1 LFDMDDVEIVGRPEL
16 TDDEINSLFA
26 ASWPGHTPR
35 SFGPTLAHCLGH
47 FGAFAAGRLIGFVKL
62 AWDGGDHA
70 LLLDPTVHPEFRR
83 RGIGLALVRHAAAL
97 ATDAGV
103 EWLHVDY
110 EPHLA
115 PFYAAAGFRHTE
127 AALLRLRD

>member
-1 LFDMDDVEIVGRPEL
+1 MIDDVEIVAGPEL
-16 TDDEINSLFA
+16 TDDQLNSLFA

-35 SFGPTLAHCLGH
+35 AFAPALAHCLGH
-47 FGAFAAGRLIGFVKL
+47 FGAFAAGRLIGFVKV

-70 LLLDPTVHPEFRR
+70 FLLDPTVHPEFRR
-83 RGIGLALVRHAAAL
+83 RRLGLALVRHAAAM
-97 ATDAGV
+97 AAQAGV

-115 PFYAAAGFRHTE
+115 GFYAAAGFRPTE
-127 AALLRLRD
+127 AALLKLRD

>member
-1 LFDMDDVEIVGRPEL
+1 MMEDVEIVARPAL
-16 TDDEINSLFA
+16 TDDQLNVLFE

-35 SFGPTLAHCLGH
+35 AFGPTLAQCLGH
-47 FGAFAAGRLIGFVKL
+47 FGAFAAGRLIGFVKV

-70 LLLDPTVHPEFRR
+70 FLLDPTVHPDYRR
-83 RGIGLALVRHAAAL
+83 HGIGLALVRHAARMA
-97 ATDAGV
+97 AEAGV

-115 PFYAAAGFRHTE
+115 NFYEAAGFRPTE